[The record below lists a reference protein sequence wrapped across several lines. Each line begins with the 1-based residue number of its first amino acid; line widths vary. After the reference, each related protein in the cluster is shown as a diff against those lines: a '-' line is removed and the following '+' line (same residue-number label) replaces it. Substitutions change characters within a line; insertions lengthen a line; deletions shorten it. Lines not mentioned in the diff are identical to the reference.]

1 MRSHKVNFNNK
12 QGDVLAA
19 RIEMPLDQHPHNF
32 VLFAHC
38 FTCNKN
44 LTAVRNISRA
54 LTQAGFGV
62 MRFDFTGLGE
72 SEGDFAD
79 TNFSGNVADLVE
91 AAGFLER
98 EYLAPSILVGHSL
111 GGAAVIFAAAQ
122 IPSARAICTL
132 GAPADPQHVAENFGS
147 RLEEIESEG
156 IAQVQL
162 AGRPF
167 TIKKQFVD
175 DLRHQAACDVLASL
189 KLPILVMHSPQDD
202 TVGIENA
209 RIIYEKA
216 FHPKSFVSLDGAD
229 HLLSNAKDSRYVG
242 NVLASWAERYV
253 EIPDE
258 VPLRSDHQVVAR
270 LDGGSYTT
278 DINAGKHGLIADE
291 PLEVGGNDFGPTP
304 YELVSAGLAACT
316 VMTLKMYANRKKWKL
331 DSVEVHVNHDKKHC
345 IDCEETENK
354 DVKIDIFERSIKI
367 EGALD
372 EKQRTRLLQIAD
384 RCPVHRTL
392 HETVEVHTKV
402 VA

>member
-1 MRSHKVNFNNK
+1 MRSHKINFNNA
-12 QGDVLAA
+12 QGDLLAA
-19 RIEMPLDQHPHNF
+19 RIELPLDQHPHNF

-44 LTAVRNISRA
+44 LTAVRNISRS

-98 EYLAPSILVGHSL
+98 EYQAPTILVGHSL
-111 GGAAVIFAAAQ
+111 GGAAVVFAAAQ
-122 IPSARAICTL
+122 IPSAKAICTI
-132 GAPADPQHVAENFGS
+132 GAPANPQHVAENFAN
-147 RLEEIESEG
+147 RLDQIETEG
-156 IAQVQL
+156 TAQVQL

-175 DLRHQAACDVLASL
+175 DLREQAACDVLASL
-189 KLPILVMHSPQDD
+189 KLPILVMHSPQDA

-229 HLLSNAKDSRYVG
+229 HLLSQAKDSRYVG

-253 EIPDE
+253 DIPE
-258 VPLRSDHQVVAR
+258 EAPLRSDHQVVAR
-270 LDGGSYTT
+270 LDGEAFTT
-278 DINAGKHGLIADE
+278 DMLVGKHGFIADE

-316 VMTLKMYANRKKWKL
+316 VMTMKMYAGRKKWAI
-331 DSVEVHVNHDKKHC
+331 DSLEVHVNHNKKHC
-345 IDCEETENK
+345 IDCENTEDQN
-354 DVKIDIFERSIKI
+354 VKIDIFERSIKI
-367 EGALD
+367 KGDLD
-372 EKQRTRLLQIAD
+372 EQQRKRLLQIAD

-392 HETVEVHTKV
+392 HETVEVHTTAIV
-402 VA
+402 